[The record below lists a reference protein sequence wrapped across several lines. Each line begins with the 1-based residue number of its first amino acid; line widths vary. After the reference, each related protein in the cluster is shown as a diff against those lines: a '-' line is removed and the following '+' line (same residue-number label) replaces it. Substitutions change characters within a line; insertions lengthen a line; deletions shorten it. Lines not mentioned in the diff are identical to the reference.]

1 MDMRTIRINRMVV
14 AFGLIAALGLAG
26 SVAFSAD
33 MGMMAASQLKT
44 ALEHAKLAQDA
55 DTVASVKVH
64 LQHVV
69 NCIEGPKGAMFNMGG
84 GNPCQGQGNGIL
96 ADMREGGSQYTD
108 AIPWVETAGEIAA
121 VGLHANTVER
131 AKAAAWA
138 THATLEHLGMMMHK

>member
-1 MDMRTIRINRMVV
+1 MGMGRIRTNRKV
-14 AFGLIAALGLAG
+14 ATFGLIAALGLVAP
-26 SVAFSAD
+26 VAFSAE

-44 ALEHAKLAQDA
+44 ALEHAKLAQEA
-55 DTVASVKVH
+55 GTLASVKVH

-69 NCIEGPKGAMFNMGG
+69 NCIEGPKGAMFNAGG

-96 ADMREGGSQYTD
+96 ADMKDAGAQYTD
-108 AIPWVETAGEIAA
+108 AISWVEVAGEIAL
-121 VGLHANTVER
+121 VGLHADTLGR

>member
-1 MDMRTIRINRMVV
+1 MRTIRINQMVA

-26 SVAFSAD
+26 PVAFSAE

-55 DTVASVKVH
+55 ITLPSVKVH

-69 NCIEGPKGAMFNMGG
+69 NCIGGPKGAMFSAGV

-96 ADMREGGSQYTD
+96 ADMKEAGGQYTD
-108 AIPWVETAGEIAA
+108 AIPWVETAGEIAV
-121 VGLHANTVER
+121 VGLHADTIAR